1 MTARSLETMGDRIQ
15 ITRLHSLPPG
25 IEALRAEAAR
35 QGFLFMDRLV
45 SDWTSGANTFS
56 RPGECFLGACAE
68 GRLVAV
74 GGLNI
79 DPYLMRTDVGRI
91 RHVYVLDGWRR
102 AGIGQALIDCLVS
115 EARRSFGEVR
125 LRVASDSTA
134 DFYIRCGFSPANDA
148 TASHALKFA
157 G

>member
-1 MTARSLETMGDRIQ
+1 
-15 ITRLHSLPPG
+15 
-25 IEALRAEAAR
+25 
-35 QGFLFMDRLV
+35 MDRLV

-102 AGIGQALIDCLVS
+102 AGIGQALIDRLVS

-134 DFYIRCGFSPANDA
+134 DF
-148 TASHALKFA
+148 
-157 G
+157 